1 MKNMRLI
8 PLITLLS
15 AAGLAALAFA
25 PVASFAQKDA
35 VPEVPA
41 SPADPFQAS
50 AENRAGNKPH
60 AAPEAGEKSHLDYV
74 VATGLSHAARQNL
87 VIPKDGPDTKYL
99 AEIED
104 DLVVMAHILEK
115 AASSRDDASRAMG
128 IAIYSGF
135 GAAPAPQNLYIEGYG
150 AVFLL
155 NVTYPLLPPPAAKE
169 AAETKDDTS
178 SEWEEAR
185 REVSQPANP
194 AFRYRLE
201 QTITRLD
208 AGGEKYDA
216 DKVDDLKNNLLTALK
231 NASHIRRLKS
241 DESVTVVVTSS
252 SASPAGQ
259 AFRADKATQG
269 GGGGYGSGFG
279 RSGGGNNFGAWMA
292 TGSDHPDSRGTRLI
306 LRAKK
311 SDLDAFQKDKLN
323 LDDLRKKASLIIY

>member
-1 MKNMRLI
+1 MKNTRLI
-8 PLITLLS
+8 RLLTLLS
-15 AAGLAALAFA
+15 AVGLAALAFS

-41 SPADPFQAS
+41 SAADPFQAP
-50 AENRAGNKPH
+50 AENPIGNKPH
-60 AAPEAGEKSHLDYV
+60 AASGIGDKSRLDYI
-74 VATGLSHAARQNL
+74 VATGGSHAARQNL
-87 VIPKDGPDTKYL
+87 VIPKDGPDAKYL

-115 AASSRDDASRAMG
+115 AVSSRDDASRAMG

-135 GAAPAPQNLYIEGYG
+135 GATPAPQNLYIEGYG

-155 NVTYPLLPPPAAKE
+155 NVNYPLLPPPPAKE

-185 REVSQPANP
+185 REVSQPADP
-194 AFRYRLE
+194 ASNYRLA

-208 AGGEKYDA
+208 AIGEKYDA

-241 DESVTVVVTSS
+241 DESVTIVVTSS
-252 SASPAGQ
+252 SSSPSSQ
-259 AFRADKATQG
+259 TLRADKATQG
-269 GGGGYGSGFG
+269 GGSYGHGFG
-279 RSGGGNNFGAWMA
+279 RSSGNFGSWTAF
-292 TGSDHPDSRGTRLI
+292 GSDHSDSRGTRLI

-323 LDDLRKKASLIIY
+323 LEDLRKKASLIIY